1 MSTKLLKTLT
11 AAHLNALNA
20 SIGSLETQVTALK
33 TTLKELGGG
42 KSADAGEEEEE
53 ETPPAK
59 KRGKKA
65 AAAEEVEEEEADD
78 VSEDESEEDESE
90 ESEEDESEDEEE
102 SEEEEAG
109 PTRRD
114 CIQALKAYAG
124 KHKKS
129 AAMAKLKKLGVDSVY
144 DLKPAKYPALLK
156 SLKV

>member
-65 AAAEEVEEEEADD
+65 AAEEVEEEESDD
-78 VSEDESEEDESE
+78 ASEDESEEDESE

-114 CIQALKAYAG
+114 CIQALKAYAA

>member
-42 KSADAGEEEEE
+42 KGADAGEEEEE

-65 AAAEEVEEEEADD
+65 AAEEVEEEESDD
-78 VSEDESEEDESE
+78 ASEDESEEDESE

-114 CIQALKAYAG
+114 CIQALKAYAA

>member
-65 AAAEEVEEEEADD
+65 AVEEEESDD
-78 VSEDESEEDESE
+78 VEADEEESEEDESE

-114 CIQALKAYAG
+114 CIQALKAYAA